1 MKKTLIGIAAALAGA
16 LAFGE
21 GQENVPIT
29 ISTKAPAVYADGTTV
44 KQGEFFALVWVKDA
58 ATEVSFAADGSL
70 VAPEGAAE
78 ILIAG
83 PWADKDGWLWRPR
96 SYTIPAAITAKGG
109 ELRLLVMDTRKADGA
124 LFGGYELDESG
135 CAVLADDGKAL
146 PVAVNAGDPITN
158 LVLGSNISTI
168 SGVGEIKVASM
179 SALPPD
185 APQSEIVAT
194 RFEGTGKDRKMV
206 LTVKNTAWYAKYN
219 AAKGASPDA
228 IGTEKAAD
236 KPVDG
241 KASPDET
248 VDVSVPAPEDESAA
262 FIKIIRN

>member
-1 MKKTLIGIAAALAGA
+1 MKKILIGITSALVSA

-44 KQGEFFALVWVKDA
+44 QKGEFFALVWAKSA
-58 ATEVSFAADGSL
+58 TTEVSFAADGSL
-70 VAPEGAAE
+70 VAPEGDAD

-83 PWADKDGWLWRPR
+83 PWADEDGWLWRPR
-96 SYTIPAAITAKGG
+96 SYTVPASVTAKGG
-109 ELRLLVMDTRKADGA
+109 ELRLVVLDTRNADGT
-124 LFGGYELDESG
+124 LFGGYELDDSG
-135 CAVLADDGKAL
+135 CAVLADGGKAL
-146 PVAVNAGDPITN
+146 PVAVNAADSITN
-158 LVLGSNISTI
+158 LVLGSNIATI
-168 SGVGEIKVASM
+168 SGVGEIKVNSV

-194 RFEGTGKDRKMV
+194 RFEGEGKERKMI

-219 AAKGASPDA
+219 AAKGSSPDA
-228 IGTEKAAD
+228 IGTDKVA

-248 VDVSVPAPEDESAA
+248 IDVAVPAPADENAA

>member
-1 MKKTLIGIAAALAGA
+1 MKKTLIGIAAALAGTMVFA
-16 LAFGE
+16 

-29 ISTKAPAVYADGTTV
+29 ISTMAPAVYADGTTV

-58 ATEVSFAADGSL
+58 ETEVSFAADGSL
-70 VAPEGAAE
+70 AAPEGAAE

-83 PWADKDGWLWRPR
+83 PWANEVGWLWSPR
-96 SYTIPAAITAKGG
+96 SYTIPAAVAAKGG
-109 ELRLLVMDTRKADGA
+109 ELRLLVLDTRKADGT
-124 LFGGYELDESG
+124 LFGGYELDKSG
-135 CAVLADDGKAL
+135 CVVLADDGKAL
-146 PVAVNAGDPITN
+146 PVAVNAGDPIAN

-168 SGVGEIKVASM
+168 SGVGEIKVASV
-179 SALPPD
+179 SALPPN

-194 RFEGTGKDRKMV
+194 RFEGRGKDRKMV

-219 AAKGASPDA
+219 AAKSASPDA
-228 IGTEKAAD
+228 IGNEKAAD

-248 VDVSVPAPEDESAA
+248 IDVSVPAPEDENAA